1 MYQVGSHGI
10 GYYWGDTNW
19 GMIYTQQLSQCEMI
33 ASLIAPNI
41 GQESRGYVVGI
52 WRGHT
57 KSIITWN
64 CIHFIAKVD
73 GWLQSTYGM
82 IPPNLVYTTIFTYHN
97 TLTAAGYE
105 QSTEYN
111 IVYMHSTYMLFW
123 CKHLKVIYILHLLL
137 CCPKIGICAHHMYIY
152 KLKVVSKRM
161 NIVLHSIIG
170 YTIVVSIANFDCF
183 AAV

>member
-1 MYQVGSHGI
+1 
-10 GYYWGDTNW
+10 
-19 GMIYTQQLSQCEMI
+19 MIYTTIITCEMI

-41 GQESRGYVVGI
+41 GKESRGYVVGI

-170 YTIVVSIANFDCF
+170 YTMVVSIANFDCF